1 MRKVGEVED
10 DDEDEDEEAKFRGPD
25 GRTVEK
31 EEED

>member
-10 DDEDEDEEAKFRGPD
+10 DDEDEDEEAKGRGPD